1 MNTTNMHHSVSDI
14 AHAIAERYAH
24 LQAGEKLSFSQGL
37 GDLQPTANLENL
49 STEMQGVLAG
59 CRMLGFVE
67 HDAQCIMQAWDK
79 QSARLGAFD
88 IALWPTNVSD
98 FGMSPFP
105 RHNAFATCPMKLGL
119 YVVLP
124 NSQWVA
130 RMAQAGIPAVQLR
143 FKSDDKAAVG
153 KEVAASVAAT
163 QGTNTLLF
171 INDHWEEAIAV
182 GAYGVHLGQED
193 MQEAPLDKIRSAG
206 LRLGLSTHGYK
217 EMLLAD
223 SHSPS
228 YIALG
233 AVFPTT
239 LKRMVTEPQGLGRL
253 ERYAQLM
260 QNYPLVA
267 IGGIDL
273 ERLPAVVKTGV
284 GSVAV
289 VRAITESE
297 SPEATAIAFQR
308 AIRP

>member
-14 AHAIAERYAH
+14 AHAIAERYAY
-24 LQAGEKLSFSQGL
+24 LQVGEKLSFSQGL
-37 GDLQPTANLENL
+37 GDLKPTANLENL

-67 HDAQCIMQAWDK
+67 HDAQCIMQAWEK

-88 IALWPTNVSD
+88 IALWPSQPSD
-98 FGMSPFP
+98 FGVSPFP
-105 RHNAFATCPMKLGL
+105 RDNAFAPCPKLLGL
-119 YVVLP
+119 YSVLP
-124 NSQWVA
+124 NAQWVA
-130 RMAQAGIPAVQLR
+130 RMAQAGVPTVQLR
-143 FKSDDKAAVG
+143 FKSDDKTAVA

-171 INDHWEEAIAV
+171 INDHWQEAIAA

-193 MQEAPLDKIRSAG
+193 MQEAPIEKIRSAG
-206 LRLGLSTHGYK
+206 LRLGLSTHGYA

-223 SHSPS
+223 RHSPS
-228 YIALG
+228 YMALG
-233 AVFPTT
+233 AVFPTI
-239 LKRMVTEPQGLGRL
+239 LKRMVTAPQGLGRL
-253 ERYAQLM
+253 ERYVQLM
-260 QNYPLVA
+260 QHYPLVA

-273 ERLPAVVKTGV
+273 ERLTAVVKTGV

-297 SPEATAIAFQR
+297 SPEETAKSFQR
-308 AIRP
+308 FIN